1 MYELLL
7 SCFYLSVKFQIPSP
21 HHFVAQMINT
31 LRPFFKLRK
40 KHRFWKTLKRNL
52 DNNVC
57 RINIGEDIRL
67 SLDTHGINKT

>member
-21 HHFVAQMINT
+21 HHVVAQIINT

-40 KHRFWKTLKRNL
+40 
-52 DNNVC
+52 
-57 RINIGEDIRL
+57 NIDFGKPLRE
-67 SLDTHGINKT
+67 T